1 MWRVLAICTAMA
13 EVKEDAKDAGAASGG
28 DGEEFL
34 PGAWQRM
41 GTSTF
46 SQRAS
51 EQVERMLDRVR
62 TSIEGEDFLR
72 VVWLSST
79 LFFVVGGYW
88 LLRSLKDPIM
98 AGISGVEYI
107 PQAKIASLFVVL
119 ILVVVYN
126 KLLDMMPKHHLFYV
140 MGGSYGVMFT
150 LMGFMLMHPTMGL
163 PNTEP
168 SPTRLLGWISYCTIE
183 SFGSMVVQAYW
194 SLVNAS
200 VDVHFAKRNFGY
212 IIAGAQIGSILG
224 PSIATQADIIGVPTL
239 YLGGAICMFC
249 IVGVMYMYIERYGIP
264 DEEDAKAEADKA
276 REAKEAAEAEKSHG
290 LKAVKKVGGT
300 ESKEKDKKKEKG
312 GMWEG
317 FVLLYKH
324 DFVKGIFFISSLFM
338 VNVTVIDYMMKLLAK
353 TRYEEMYP
361 GDPEAATRA
370 FASFMGYFGQTT
382 NSISFLFSLF
392 GTGAVIKELG
402 FTKTLIAF
410 PMLLLVCTVV
420 LWTMP
425 TIWCVFVVM
434 MVIKGMSYALNNP
447 SKEILYQATSSSI
460 KFKCKSWIDTF
471 GQRSAKA
478 LGSLITNAFASSLVD
493 LNNYGTL
500 VGVVLASFLIWVSKE
515 MGAKFEE
522 LQAEGVKV
530 GEESD
535 EQAAKELDLLASTQQ
550 KLAANEEDAEDADT
564 SCLDRDDRQ
573 NGQVKGREV
582 DV

>member
-1 MWRVLAICTAMA
+1 MPQTAA
-13 EVKEDAKDAGAASGG
+13 QNPNSGNRSNI
-28 DGEEFL
+28 DEHGEEFL
-34 PGAWQRM
+34 GGDWQRM
-41 GTSTF
+41 GTRTYSA
-46 SQRAS
+46 RAS
-51 EQVERMLDRVR
+51 EQLERMLDRVR
-62 TSIEGEDFLR
+62 NSFEGDDFLR
-72 VVWLSST
+72 VLWLSSA

-119 ILVVVYN
+119 VLVVVYN
-126 KLLDMMPKHHLFYV
+126 KLLDVMPKHHLFYLMAGV
-140 MGGSYGVMFT
+140 YGALFT
-150 LMGFMLMHPTMGL
+150 IMGFMLMHPTMGL
-163 PNTEP
+163 PNTSP
-168 SPTRLLGWISYCTIE
+168 SPDRLLGWISYCTIE

-194 SLVNAS
+194 ALVNAS

-224 PSIATQADIIGVPTL
+224 PTVATYAGTLGVPTL
-239 YLGGAICMFC
+239 YLGGAFCMFC
-249 IVGVMYMYIERYGIP
+249 IVAVMYLYVQRYGIP
-264 DEEDAKAEADKA
+264 DADDAKAEADAVKA
-276 REAKEAAEAEKSHG
+276 VKDAEDAEASHG
-290 LKAVKKVGGT
+290 LKPVVKK
-300 ESKEKDKKKEKG
+300 EEDKKDAKKKG
-312 GMWEG
+312 GMLEG
-317 FVLLYKH
+317 FVLMYKH

-361 GDPEAATRA
+361 GDPQEATRA

-392 GTGAVIKELG
+392 GTGVFIRELG

-410 PMLLLVCTVV
+410 PVLLLVCTLV

-434 MVIKGMSYALNNP
+434 MIIKGMSYALNNP
-447 SKEILYQATSSSI
+447 TKEILYQATSNNI

-478 LGSLITNAFASSLVD
+478 SGSLITNAFASSLYD

-500 VGVVLASFLIWVSKE
+500 VGVVLAAFLIWVSKE

-522 LQAEGVKV
+522 LQAEGIKV
-530 GEESD
+530 GEELD
-535 EQAAKELDLLASTQQ
+535 EDAARELDFLANNQQ
-550 KLAANEEDAEDADT
+550 KLARSEEEADGMEADT
-564 SCLDRDDRQ
+564 SCLEKDGKQQGGKVRD
-573 NGQVKGREV
+573 REV
-582 DV
+582 TF

>member
-1 MWRVLAICTAMA
+1 MA
-13 EVKEDAKDAGAASGG
+13 DKTEKEAPDEHG
-28 DGEEFL
+28 DEFL
-34 PGAWQRM
+34 PGDWQRM
-41 GTSTF
+41 NTSTF
-46 SQRAS
+46 SERAS
-51 EQVERMLDRVR
+51 QQMERMLDRVR
-62 TSIEGEDFLR
+62 SSMEGEDFLR
-72 VVWLSST
+72 VIWLSST

-126 KLLDMMPKHHLFYV
+126 KLLDMMPKHHLFYL
-140 MGGSYGVMFT
+140 MGGVYGVMFT
-150 LMGFMLMHPTMGL
+150 IMGFMLMHPTMGL

-194 SLVNAS
+194 ALVNAS

-224 PSIATQADIIGVPTL
+224 PTIATQADTLGVPTL
-239 YLGGAICMFC
+239 YLGGAACMFC
-249 IVGVMYMYIERYGIP
+249 IVGVMYLYIGKYGIP
-264 DEEDAKAEADKA
+264 DEEDAKAEASRA
-276 REAKEAAEAEKSHG
+276 REAKQVTEAEESHG
-290 LKAVKKVGGT
+290 LKVAKKEGGGGGGD
-300 ESKEKDKKKEKG
+300 SKDKKEKG

-317 FVLLYKH
+317 FFLLYQH

-353 TRYEEMYP
+353 ERYEEMYP
-361 GDPEAATRA
+361 GDPQAATRA

-392 GTGAVIKELG
+392 GTGVVIKELG

-410 PMLLLVCTVV
+410 PTLLLACTVV

-447 SKEILYQATSSSI
+447 TKEILYQATSSSI

-478 LGSLITNAFASSLVD
+478 AGSVITNQFASSLVD

-500 VGVVLASFLIWVSKE
+500 VGVVLATFLIWVSKE

-522 LQAEGVKV
+522 LQADGVKV
-530 GEESD
+530 GEEGD
-535 EQAAKELDLLASTQQ
+535 EQAQKELDLLASSQQ
-550 KLAANEEDAEDADT
+550 KLAASEEEAEDADT
-564 SCLDRDDRQ
+564 SCLDREQ
-573 NGQVKGREV
+573 KGGQVKGREINV
-582 DV
+582 

>member
-1 MWRVLAICTAMA
+1 MA
-13 EVKEDAKDAGAASGG
+13 DKTEKEAPDEHG
-28 DGEEFL
+28 DEFL
-34 PGAWQRM
+34 PGDWQRM
-41 GTSTF
+41 NTSTF
-46 SQRAS
+46 SERAS
-51 EQVERMLDRVR
+51 QQMERMLDRVR
-62 TSIEGEDFLR
+62 SSMEGEDFLR
-72 VVWLSST
+72 VIWLSST

-126 KLLDMMPKHHLFYV
+126 KLLDMMPKHHLFYL
-140 MGGSYGVMFT
+140 MGGVYGVMFT
-150 LMGFMLMHPTMGL
+150 IMGFMLMHPTMGL

-194 SLVNAS
+194 ALVNAS

-224 PSIATQADIIGVPTL
+224 PTIATQADTLGVPTL
-239 YLGGAICMFC
+239 YLGGAACMFC
-249 IVGVMYMYIERYGIP
+249 IVGVMYLYIGKYGIP
-264 DEEDAKAEADKA
+264 DEEDAKAEASRA
-276 REAKEAAEAEKSHG
+276 REAKQVTEAEESHG
-290 LKAVKKVGGT
+290 LKVAKKEGGGGGGD
-300 ESKEKDKKKEKG
+300 SKDKKEKG

-317 FVLLYKH
+317 FFLLYQH

-353 TRYEEMYP
+353 ERYEEMYP
-361 GDPEAATRA
+361 GDPQAATRA

-392 GTGAVIKELG
+392 GTGVVIKELG

-410 PMLLLVCTVV
+410 PTLLLVCTVV

-447 SKEILYQATSSSI
+447 TKEILYQATSSSI

-478 LGSLITNAFASSLVD
+478 AGSVITNQFASSLVD

-500 VGVVLASFLIWVSKE
+500 VGVMLATFLIWVSKE

-522 LQAEGVKV
+522 LQADGVKV
-530 GEESD
+530 GEEGD
-535 EQAAKELDLLASTQQ
+535 EQAQKELDLLASSQQ
-550 KLAANEEDAEDADT
+550 KLAASEEEAEDADT
-564 SCLDRDDRQ
+564 SCLDREQ
-573 NGQVKGREV
+573 KGGQVKGREINV
-582 DV
+582 

>member
-1 MWRVLAICTAMA
+1 MA
-13 EVKEDAKDAGAASGG
+13 DKQKKSGG
-28 DGEEFL
+28 PAEHGDEFL
-34 PGAWQRM
+34 PGDWQRM

-46 SQRAS
+46 SERAS
-51 EQVERMLDRVR
+51 QQVERMLDRVR
-62 TSIEGEDFLR
+62 ASIEGEDFLR
-72 VVWLSST
+72 VVWLSSA

-119 ILVVVYN
+119 VLVVVYN
-126 KLLDMMPKHHLFYV
+126 KLLDMMPKHHLFYL
-140 MGGSYGVMFT
+140 MGGVYGVMFT
-150 LMGFMLMHPTMGL
+150 IMGFMLMHPTLGL
-163 PNTEP
+163 ANSEP

-194 SLVNAS
+194 ALVNAS

-224 PSIATQADIIGVPTL
+224 PTIATQADTLGVPTL
-239 YLGGAICMFC
+239 YLGGAVCMFC
-249 IVGVMYMYIERYGIP
+249 IVGVMYLYIGKYGIP
-264 DEEDAKAEADKA
+264 DEEDAKAEASRA
-276 REAKEAAEAEKSHG
+276 REAKQAADADESHG
-290 LKAVKKVGGT
+290 LKPLKKEGGI
-300 ESKEKDKKKEKG
+300 EGGKDKKKEKG

-317 FVLLYKH
+317 FFLLYKH

-353 TRYEEMYP
+353 ERYEEMYP
-361 GDPEAATRA
+361 GDPQAATRA

-392 GTGAVIKELG
+392 GTGVVIKELG

-410 PMLLLVCTVV
+410 PTLLLVCTVV

-447 SKEILYQATSSSI
+447 TKEILYQATSSSI

-478 LGSLITNAFASSLVD
+478 AGSIITNAFASSLVD

-500 VGVVLASFLIWVSKE
+500 VGVVLATFLIWVSKE
-515 MGAKFEE
+515 MGAKFED

-535 EQAAKELDLLASTQQ
+535 EQAQKELDVLASSQQ
-550 KLAANEEDAEDADT
+550 KLAASEEEAEDADT
-564 SCLDRDDRQ
+564 SCLDLDDRRG
-573 NGQVKGREV
+573 GQVKGREIHV
-582 DV
+582 